1 MRTTGEE
8 TASGAALCS
17 RIHLARGVAAS
28 RNALDATAEGTLL
41 RGCAWRHSA
50 RRAAHGSGL
59 PCARAPLMQRCQGE
73 ATYLDYFRSFG
84 LLMAR
89 DLTRGLF
96 SEGNTNN
103 SLSCIA
109 IPGLGLPSADETW
122 CDCVASPKSLRMAVP
137 ERSWDGF
144 TSITSYP
151 RAFAHLS
158 KSKTG
163 GKVWVRVGLG
173 RVDDEKARW
182 GLGSGRG
189 LETIP
194 SFPSAFVPL
203 FRQDFRLH
211 YR

>member
-1 MRTTGEE
+1 MATQRAACGTWL
-8 TASGAALCS
+8 GAAMCT
-17 RIHLARGVAAS
+17 RTP
-28 RNALDATAEGTLL
+28 DATL
-41 RGCAWRHSA
+41 
-50 RRAAHGSGL
+50 SGE
-59 PCARAPLMQRCQGE
+59 GE

-96 SEGNTNN
+96 SAGNTNN

-173 RVDDEKARW
+173 RVDDEKARLGVRVW
-182 GLGSGRG
+182 ERARDDPLVPERHRTSVQTGLQASLSVRVRHGAWAPADRTARRKKPTSKTG
-189 LETIP
+189 E
-194 SFPSAFVPL
+194 V
-203 FRQDFRLH
+203 
-211 YR
+211 